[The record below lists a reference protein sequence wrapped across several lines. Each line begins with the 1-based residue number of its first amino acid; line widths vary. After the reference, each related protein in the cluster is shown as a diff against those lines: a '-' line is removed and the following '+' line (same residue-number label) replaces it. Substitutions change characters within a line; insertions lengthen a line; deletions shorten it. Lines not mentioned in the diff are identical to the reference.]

1 MKDQDFKDGD
11 TVVVSGY
18 TDRMIGK
25 NENHHSL
32 AKVLAVGK
40 YDLYLES
47 NDYRVSKKIFKLS
60 KKRCTRVDEDSL
72 DINALTVIPKLGD
85 VVLCYSEEFART
97 SERTIGMLIEV
108 SDKPNRKKKA
118 KLRVGD
124 KEVIVNY
131 ESLIVVE

>member
-1 MKDQDFKDGD
+1 MKDKDFKDGD
-11 TVVVSGY
+11 MVVVSGY

-25 NENHHSL
+25 KESHHSL

-60 KKRCTRVDEDSL
+60 KKRCTKIDEKKL
-72 DINALTVIPKLGD
+72 DVNAKIVIPKMGD
-85 VVLCYSEEFART
+85 VVLCYAEEFGRT
-97 SERTIGMLIEV
+97 SERTVGMLIEI

-118 KLRVGD
+118 KLRIGD
-124 KEVIVNY
+124 QEVIVNY
-131 ESLIVVE
+131 ESLIVLE